1 MIAVR
6 VDRPPA
12 GCQDDAACIDA
23 SLADPARFAVLF
35 DRHGRAVA
43 SYLAHRAPA
52 SAVEDLVSETF
63 LAAFRS
69 RDRYDLGQPD
79 ARPWLLGVATNVL
92 RHHWRA
98 EGRRRA
104 LVERLRRWAPD
115 CGDPPAA
122 GADAASSW
130 PDADR
135 VRRALNRL
143 DPGTRDAVMLLA
155 VADLTY
161 DEIARSLGVPV
172 GTVRSRIFRGRRRLR
187 ELLKE
192 DPPWTT

>member
-1 MIAVR
+1 VIAVR
-6 VDRPPA
+6 ADGYCA
-12 GCQDDAACIDA
+12 DDGACIEA
-23 SLADPARFAVLF
+23 SLADPGRFAVLF

-63 LAAFRS
+63 LAAFGS
-69 RDRYDLGQPD
+69 RDRYAAGQPD

-98 EGRRRA
+98 ENRRQA
-104 LVERLRRWAPD
+104 LVERLRRWTPD
-115 CGDPPAA
+115 RGDPPAE
-122 GADAASSW
+122 GTW
-130 PDADR
+130 TEVER
-135 VRRALNRL
+135 VRHALDRL
-143 DPGTRDAVMLLA
+143 DPGTRDAIMLLA

-161 DEIARSLGVPV
+161 DEIARALGVPV

-187 ELLKE
+187 EWLEE
-192 DPPWTT
+192 DASWTT